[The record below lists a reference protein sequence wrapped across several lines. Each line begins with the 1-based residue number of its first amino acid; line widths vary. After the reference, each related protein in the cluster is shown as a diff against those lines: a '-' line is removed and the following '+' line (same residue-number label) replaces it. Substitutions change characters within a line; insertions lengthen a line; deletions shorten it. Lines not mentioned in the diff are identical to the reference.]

1 MNDVKRYMNAIE
13 RNLRMDRKTRARVM
27 ADLASDFQNR
37 RDAGQSDAEIMAE
50 LGAPAQAAAEFNAAF
65 AAEGPGNARRP
76 WGTPS
81 RWRWLFLAAAVLALL
96 VNFAVM
102 WFWRYM
108 PFYEASPGGS
118 LGIIGGADGPT
129 AVFVTGVGSVSLLAG
144 PWLFVAA
151 LCGFLLLGWCRA
163 DRKRL
168 WLPMLLSGVPLAVL
182 AVRAAVT
189 LLLLPKTAEV
199 RRQFLASVA
208 LSPTTWALVLL
219 AAVLVW
225 AVWLYRRSG
234 RK

>member
-1 MNDVKRYMNAIE
+1 MNEVKRYMSAID

-50 LGAPAQAAAEFNAAF
+50 LGTPAQAAAEFNAAF
-65 AAEGPGNARRP
+65 AAEDPAPDRA
-76 WGTPS
+76 WGQPS
-81 RWRWLFLAAAVLALL
+81 RWRWLFLALAVLVLL
-96 VNFAVM
+96 GNFAVL

-108 PFYEASPGGS
+108 PFYESAPDGT

-129 AVFVTGVGSVSLLAG
+129 AVFITGAGTVSGLAG

-151 LCGFLLLGWCRA
+151 LCGFLLLGWCRT
-163 DRKRL
+163 DRRRL
-168 WLPMLLSGVPLAVL
+168 WLPILLSGVPLALL
-182 AVRAAVT
+182 AVRFIAI
-189 LLLLPKTAEV
+189 LLLLPRTGEL
-199 RRQFLASVA
+199 RRQLLASLA
-208 LSPTTWALVLL
+208 LSPSTWAMVLL
-219 AAVLVW
+219 AAVLAW